1 MRAFYF
7 TKIDFIKTK
16 QQLIMVPFIMLFVS
30 IVMLRGSAGISN
42 FGVLIVFA
50 YTLFIAL
57 VFSTAPFGECRRKD
71 EGFLLLLPAGTRDR
85 VVGRFLYGISLQMF
99 AVVICIIC
107 AGGYHV
113 LGYKIG
119 PVELYLCLIGLS
131 LGILLMSAEYV
142 FFYLFGENSATQM
155 LSIARIVPG
164 LCFYMGSVFVS
175 GMLRDRPE
183 LAAGATEAAGNL
195 LNVIVPVIV
204 AASLTVCAAAISL
217 CVRMIEKRDY

>member
-16 QQLIMVPFIMLFVS
+16 QQLIMAPFIMLFVS
-30 IVMLRGSAGISN
+30 IVMLRGSAGISR
-42 FGVLIVFA
+42 FGVLVVFA

-71 EGFLLLLPAGTRDR
+71 EGFLMLLPAGARDR

-99 AVVICIIC
+99 AVAISIIC
-107 AGGYHV
+107 AAGYYV

-119 PVELYLCLIGLS
+119 PAELYLCLIGLS

-142 FFYLFGENSATQM
+142 FFYLFGENSATQL
-155 LSIARIVPG
+155 LSLARVVPG
-164 LCFYMGSVFVS
+164 ICFYMGSVFVS
-175 GMLRDRPE
+175 GMLRDQPE
-183 LAAGATEAAGNL
+183 LVAGAMGAAGNL
-195 LNVIVPVIV
+195 LNVIVLVI
-204 AASLTVCAAAISL
+204 AAVSLTVFAAAVSL
-217 CVRMIEKRDY
+217 CVRVIEKRDY